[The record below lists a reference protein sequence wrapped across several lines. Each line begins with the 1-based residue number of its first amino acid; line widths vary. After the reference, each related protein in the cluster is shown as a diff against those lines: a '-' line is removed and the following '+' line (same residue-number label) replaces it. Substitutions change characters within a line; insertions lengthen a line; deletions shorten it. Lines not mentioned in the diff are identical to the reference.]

1 MAFLTIAG
9 GSAWLGAGGSVRDL
23 TVSRSRIVVP
33 LKTHLPLTSRL
44 GLLILNQVGQKS
56 NPFSSDSFGSSWKS
70 YQLGLGESVIGS

>member
-9 GSAWLGAGGSVRDL
+9 GSAWLGVGGSVRDL

-44 GLLILNQVGQKS
+44 GLLILNQVGQKK
-56 NPFSSDSFGSSWKS
+56 PFLIRFFWL
-70 YQLGLGESVIGS
+70 QLEKLPTGGIGLG